1 MKPFNL
7 AAAFNGHYHAFTE
20 KKIGESIVTTN
31 RCCSH
36 AKNNHDGTK
45 EKGYFLVDAKDG
57 KLNRQFVE
65 VKKG

>member
-31 RCCSH
+31 RCCSFQR
-36 AKNNHDGTK
+36 ANHDNTK
-45 EKGYFLVDAKDG
+45 EKGYFLCTAKDG
-57 KLNRQFVE
+57 KITRTFVE
-65 VKKG
+65 FKG